1 MMDAMSPV
9 KTAASKTTRGG
20 ILKGNFPSSH
30 SIKEMNESQSN
41 MSQFSSRKRQ
51 KAYDSFYQLPNL
63 KTKSKNSMMQ
73 STTTFNEST
82 DVNLREKAFT
92 PKGDMRIIDE

>member
-1 MMDAMSPV
+1 MLDAMTPL

-20 ILKGNFPSSH
+20 ILKGLPSSH

-51 KAYDSFYQLPNL
+51 KAYDSFYQLPNVR
-63 KTKSKNSMMQ
+63 TKSKNSMMQ
-73 STTTFNEST
+73 STSGFNEST
-82 DVNLREKAFT
+82 DVNLRDKAFT